1 LVMKESLLN
10 RFDAL
15 AVRVRK
21 VLQTCA
27 VLGNSFALSDLFRV
41 HPELQEIEI
50 ESSLDIATE
59 EMILLEIVEE
69 EDDNKS
75 AYSNSTGGSES
86 RFGSSIEYS
95 RTTTGLNVTGDRY
108 FQFSH
113 DMWRTNVLTTMLKE
127 REIELHRL
135 IAEAME
141 KDQAVIFERCDIAR
155 LLTLFD
161 HWKSCGDFRKAA
173 PLALAVGHR
182 LNEWELSAQS
192 LDLYK
197 DALDMCFESV
207 EPVDENH
214 WRSESKLH
222 GLVMR
227 IFDPKLSF
235 FVSFPG
241 DWVQVV
247 AEPSV
252 LDLIVGLQIRIAE
265 CHRLIGD
272 LEQCVSIFNDAYA
285 VCTSA

>member
-1 LVMKESLLN
+1 M
-10 RFDAL
+10 
-15 AVRVRK
+15 
-21 VLQTCA
+21 
-27 VLGNSFALSDLFRV
+27 
-41 HPELQEIEI
+41 EIEM
-50 ESSLDIATE
+50 SLDIATE
-59 EMILLEIVEE
+59 EMVLLTIVEE

-75 AYSNSTGGSES
+75 HKSGYSNSTGGSES

-95 RTTTGLNVTGDRY
+95 KTSSDWNVIGDRY

-113 DMWRTNVLTTMLKE
+113 DMWRNYVLTTMLKE
-127 REIELHRL
+127 REMELHRL

-141 KDQAVIFERCDIAR
+141 KDQSIIFERCDIAR

-173 PLALAVGHR
+173 PLALAVGNC

-192 LDLYK
+192 LDLYQ
-197 DALDMCFESV
+197 DVLDMCFESV
-207 EPVDENH
+207 EPVDEHH
-214 WRSESKLH
+214 WRSESKLP

-227 IFDPKLSF
+227 IFDPKLSL

-241 DWVQVV
+241 DWVQVA

-252 LDLIVGLQIRIAE
+252 LDLIVRLQTRIAE

-272 LEQCVSIFNDAYA
+272 LEQCTTSIFNDAYA
-285 VCTSA
+285 VCISVK

>member
-1 LVMKESLLN
+1 MKESLLN

-15 AVRVRK
+15 DVRVRK

-50 ESSLDIATE
+50 ETSLDSATE

-95 RTTTGLNVTGDRY
+95 RTSTGWNVIGDRY

-113 DMWRTNVLTTMLKE
+113 DMWRNNVLTTMLKE

-161 HWKSCGDFRKAA
+161 HWKSCGDFCKAA
-173 PLALAVGHR
+173 PLALAVGNR

-192 LDLYK
+192 LDLYR

-214 WRSESKLH
+214 RRSGSKFR

-247 AEPSV
+247 AEPKV
-252 LDLIVGLQIRIAE
+252 LDLVVRLQIRIAE

-285 VCTSA
+285 VCTSV